1 MGDVLLCTTTGCM
14 LVGSITKGDGTTTS
28 YAKPYRAHARVYIE
42 RHNTSGGGVYP
53 YRAPYLYYYGSLRVS
68 R

>member
-42 RHNTSGGGVYP
+42 RDTTPLVGCLSLQSTLPVP
-53 YRAPYLYYYGSLRVS
+53 LRVS
-68 R
+68 T